1 MDEQGSSNATG
12 SKQVSQSNLPMA
24 MQYRQAMQMPRKV
37 EVGPSKIH
45 RIGLFTCEDL
55 KQNDIVIEY
64 VGEIINNE
72 EADRR
77 EE

>member
-1 MDEQGSSNATG
+1 
-12 SKQVSQSNLPMA
+12 MA
-24 MQYRQAMQMPRKV
+24 MQYREAMAKPRKV

-45 RIGLFTCEDL
+45 RIGLFACEDL

-64 VGEIINNE
+64 VGEIISNE
-72 EADRR
+72 VADVR